1 VEPLI
6 LKRFKELGLGCY
18 EAKAYL
24 SLLEKETLT
33 VTEVSRLADIPR
45 ANAYE
50 ALEKL
55 LSKGFCV
62 SKPGDIK
69 RYSASPPSLLQ
80 ERMLADINQA
90 MDEELEGL
98 EGHRR
103 EVAGRWRQAVEDVGN
118 VTGELTPLFEGSRS
132 QDIPLEYIEVLKDPL
147 QIHRK
152 IMELSAQCREEIL
165 FFTKPPYS
173 GYGTASIEEQENQQ
187 TTLMQAGVD
196 IRSLYEISTDREERA
211 WQIRRISVTVSNGEK
226 AREIDKLPMKL
237 AIFDRQISAL
247 PLEDPTTQKQSL
259 TTLIIEHAG
268 LAMGLKMLF
277 ECYWVRSREIL
288 IPEGIGGLQ
297 NEGG

>member
-1 VEPLI
+1 MEPLI